1 MSATVIRLS
10 VTIAMLAAGAA
21 LLTPLLAALPH

>member
-21 LLTPLLAALPH
+21 MIAPLLAQLPH